1 MHKKFTRKKHKWAM
15 IAQCKMNTLTLLQ
28 NASKKIC
35 QLLPAGW
42 QRFKNYDNHSQLQLQ
57 GKNHSYTLLVAQVRE
72 KFNKSINNL
81 ENIHILCPRYYTFIE
96 VLFPSL

>member
-1 MHKKFTRKKHKWAM
+1 MHKKFTRKKQQWAM
-15 IAQCKMNTLTLLQ
+15 TAQCKMNTLTLLQ

-57 GKNHSYTLLVAQVRE
+57 GKNHSYTLLAAQVRE
-72 KFNKSINNL
+72 KFNTSINNL
-81 ENIHILCPRYYTFIE
+81 EHIHILCLRYTFIK